1 MASNSS
7 SSSYPIRNGLI
18 YCERAVKLPPSSVQV
33 RLPVRLLVEVYGLSQ
48 AAVAAT
54 AGGITALRDVQVV
67 LHVNGVQQPDRF
79 TADVRVAKASN
90 AYLVTTGI
98 NRFNAYAGWY
108 LNQWLGG
115 SSATVTVS
123 RHFCSQ
129 ELGLQ
134 PPAAGGTPVLQ
145 PVEVVVFRDGVQQP
159 GSQPCALKLVG
170 AGNQYLI
177 MRTEGNRTGTL
188 KQYLCCHVVG
198 SCKLQ
203 GSLLREAVLGLMA
216 GVFISLGYATC
227 MIAAGQLSPAYRA
240 ANPGIFNLLFGAFGM
255 PMGLALCLINGA
267 SLFTSNVAYMG
278 AAKLERKASCVRSLQ
293 LLLLSYFANIAGCLL
308 VAQFMAAGDV
318 FLHRKHF
325 SVELAGKLAGSGSF
339 RSTLVKGVL
348 GNWLLCM
355 AVWQATA
362 AQDVTGKLLAV
373 MFPVSAYVT
382 MGLEH
387 CIDNSFVY
395 QLALKL
401 GGPPL
406 PPFIVNNLLA
416 CTLGNVIGGGC
427 FVAAAYSLAFGSL
440 EKKAREK
447 LVSPLQLGCA
457 GTAALQNSG
466 LDDNIQH
473 LVAAGSSQQQG
484 SALLRAQDGSHCLA
498 CN

>member
-1 MASNSS
+1 MAHDSQLQRSSVAGSNSAS
-7 SSSYPIRNGLI
+7 PTVHKHIHR
-18 YCERAVKLPPSSVQV
+18 
-33 RLPVRLLVEVYGLSQ
+33 
-48 AAVAAT
+48 T
-54 AGGITALRDVQVV
+54 
-67 LHVNGVQQPDRF
+67 H
-79 TADVRVAKASN
+79 SN
-90 AYLVTTGI
+90 AYRRG
-98 NRFNAYAGWY
+98 Y
-108 LNQWLGG
+108 LLP
-115 SSATVTVS
+115 
-123 RHFCSQ
+123 Q
-129 ELGLQ
+129 EVYEQ
-134 PPAAGGTPVLQ
+134 VAK
-145 PVEVVVFRDGVQQP
+145 E
-159 GSQPCALKLVG
+159 
-170 AGNQYLI
+170 
-177 MRTEGNRTGTL
+177 
-188 KQYLCCHVVG
+188 G

-203 GSLLREAVLGLMA
+203 GSLLREAVLGFMA
-216 GVFISLGYATC
+216 GVFISHGYATC

-278 AAKLERKASCVRSLQ
+278 AAIFERKASGVRSLQ

-318 FLHRKHF
+318 FLHREHF
-325 SVELAGKLAGSGSF
+325 SVELAGKLAGSSSF

-387 CIDNSFVY
+387 CIANCFVY

-440 EKKAREK
+440 EKKAVGQSKRIWRRVIQPALFGRAKNNSNSSSGSSAVNSTDNANVTSDNTGAADTGMVTERLAELAAARGVVGRRSSIRMPADVNGDAGGQV
-447 LVSPLQLGCA
+447 LVGAPSAPLQSLQ
-457 GTAALQNSG
+457 AASEPTE
-466 LDDNIQH
+466 
-473 LVAAGSSQQQG
+473 
-484 SALLRAQDGSHCLA
+484 
-498 CN
+498 